1 MKVETMFLRQ
11 RDSLTLDVDI
21 LKDDYFTNEDR
32 KLKLLEILFNLLYIY
47 GHVYARESSSG
58 KGIHIV
64 VNAKNSEEIRLMY
77 DDNKRVELDK
87 VRAGLGNMHGFL
99 WYLKGNKK
107 AGQWIKLENSEDV
120 IRFVEDF
127 FRWSL

>member
-1 MKVETMFLRQ
+1 MKVEPMFLRQ

-58 KGIHIV
+58 KGVHIV

-87 VRAGLGNMHGFL
+87 VRSRMGNMHNFL
-99 WYLKGNKK
+99 WYMKGTKR
-107 AGQWIKLENSEDV
+107 AGPWIKLENSEDV

-127 FRWSL
+127 FGWSL